1 MKKINLIACAVAVAF
16 AGVLVSCNQ
25 PTEMNDVTTV
35 NHKNSYTVTGT
46 VTTTTNLKSVRT
58 TGADG
63 KENGGSSEVTKTLTL
78 SSVNGAVAWTEN
90 AVLESNCD
98 NTFEVSYKNGLGSSK
113 TLVSGVVITDGTETK
128 ASEGDTTYTYDSS
141 NDSMFDVTVGESEN
155 KQESFDGNSF
165 SIIEINGAYYVI
177 IDNQKVAVT
186 ADLTSG
192 NTFSLK
198 FSYTTSLAQGATN
211 KDKDGKVTGTT
222 SATCSIKYDYN
233 LTFTAK

>member
-25 PTEMNDVTTV
+25 PTEMNDVTIV
-35 NHKNSYTVTGT
+35 NHENSYTVTGT
-46 VTTTTNLKSVRT
+46 VTTTTNFKSVST

-113 TLVSGVVITDGTETK
+113 TVVSGVVITDGTETK

-141 NDSMFDVTVGESEN
+141 YSAITVGESEN
-155 KQESFDGNSF
+155 KQESFDGKSF

-198 FSYTTSLAQGATN
+198 FSYTTSLAEGVTN
-211 KDKDGKVTGTT
+211 KDEDGNVTRTNSG
-222 SATCSIKYDYN
+222 TCSIKYDYN

>member
-25 PTEMNDVTTV
+25 PTEMNDVTIV

-46 VTTTTNLKSVRT
+46 VTTTTNFKSVGT
-58 TGADG
+58 TGANG
-63 KENGGSSEVTKTLTL
+63 KENGFSSEVTKTLTL
-78 SSVNGAVAWTEN
+78 SSVNGAVAWTDN

-98 NTFEVSYKNGLGSSK
+98 NTFEVSYNEGLGSSK

-141 NDSMFDVTVGESEN
+141 TSAVTVGESEN
-155 KQESFDGNSF
+155 KQESFDGKSF

-198 FSYTTSLAQGATN
+198 FSYTTSLEEGVTN
-211 KDKDGKVTGTT
+211 KDEDGNVTGTD
-222 SATCSIKYDYN
+222 SGTCSIKYDYN

>member
-25 PTEMNDVTTV
+25 PTEMNNVTTV
-35 NHKNSYTVTGT
+35 NHENSYTVTGT
-46 VTTTTNLKSVRT
+46 ITTTTNLKYVGT

-63 KENGGSSEVTKTLTL
+63 KENGYSSEVTKTLTL

-98 NTFEVSYKNGLGSSK
+98 NTFEVSYKEGLGSSK

-128 ASEGDTTYTYDSS
+128 ASEGDTTYTYS
-141 NDSMFDVTVGESEN
+141 NHSTPAVTVGESEN
-155 KQESFDGNSF
+155 KQESFDGKSF

-186 ADLTSG
+186 TDLTSG

-198 FSYTTSLAQGATN
+198 FSYTTSLGEGATN

>member
-25 PTEMNDVTTV
+25 PTEMNNVTIV
-35 NHKNSYTVTGT
+35 NHENSYTVTGT
-46 VTTTTNLKSVRT
+46 VTTTTNLKYVRT

-63 KENGGSSEVTKTLTL
+63 KENGYSSEVTKTLTL
-78 SSVNGAVAWTEN
+78 SSVNGAVAWTDN

-113 TLVSGVVITDGTETK
+113 TLVSGADITEGTETK

-141 NDSMFDVTVGESEN
+141 NHTAAVTVGESEN
-155 KQESFDGNSF
+155 KQESFDGKSF

-198 FSYTTSLAQGATN
+198 FSYTTSLAEGETN
-211 KDKDGKVTGTT
+211 KDKDGKVTGTG